1 MDHDRLGSNAAYMT
15 ELDAPGPAQRA
26 KNTVVTYLYVHTP
39 DEQFS
44 YPTSRAS
51 SDSAAVAMR
60 YLECAATQ
68 AASVRLRD
76 DPVDFVLVTNL
87 RDLRDPKAVT
97 SRGVALLESMEAMG
111 VQMLYA
117 DYAHRNRISVDMY
130 PSSRYLLD
138 AVVAVIADEP
148 DDSEHRYWFTDVDCV
163 WVDLDKVFAAAPPAG
178 SVACVYIPYPPDWD
192 IIGTTPRR
200 VGEFGRT
207 LGDCP
212 VPVPWVGGELFGGT
226 PRDLRHLI
234 AECDVLDDQIGDN
247 GDEVPAEEHLLT
259 LVGGLGR
266 VSFTD
271 QCDVVWRLSTGPRHE
286 APRHSNPG
294 ALGLWHLPS
303 EKGLSFR
310 RTAGEVLSGRT
321 SRLRRDL
328 TDPVRAMKRFNI
340 EGTGLGRRIRDDG
353 WIAVQRLRQMLPS

>member
-1 MDHDRLGSNAAYMT
+1 MW
-15 ELDAPGPAQRA
+15 
-26 KNTVVTYLYVHTP
+26 
-39 DEQFS
+39 
-44 YPTSRAS
+44 
-51 SDSAAVAMR
+51 
-60 YLECAATQ
+60 
-68 AASVRLRD
+68 
-76 DPVDFVLVTNL
+76 
-87 RDLRDPKAVT
+87 
-97 SRGVALLESMEAMG
+97 
-111 VQMLYA
+111 
-117 DYAHRNRISVDMY
+117 VDMY
-130 PSSRYLLD
+130 PSSRYRLD

-163 WVDLDKVFAAAPPAG
+163 WVDPDKVFAAAPPAG
-178 SVACVYIPYPPDWD
+178 SVGCVYIPYPPDWD

-271 QCDVVWRLSTGPRHE
+271 LCDVVWRLSTGPRHE

-303 EKGLSFR
+303 EKGLSLR

-321 SRLRRDL
+321 SRLRGDL
-328 TDPVRAMKRFNI
+328 TDPVRAMERFNI

-353 WIAVQRLRQMLPS
+353 WIAAQRLRQMLPS